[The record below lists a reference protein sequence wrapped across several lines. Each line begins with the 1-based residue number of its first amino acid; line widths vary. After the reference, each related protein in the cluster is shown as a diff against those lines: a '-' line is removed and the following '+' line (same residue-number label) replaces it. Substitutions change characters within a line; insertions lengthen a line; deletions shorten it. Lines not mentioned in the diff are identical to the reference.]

1 MEERFLQQLKKG
13 VLELLVLQTICRGP
27 TYGYELIAQLGSRS
41 GGLFTL
47 REGTLYPILYRLE
60 DDGLIEAV
68 WQQETGRAA
77 PRKIYSATEK
87 GREENERRLGLWAGF
102 RTAVDHFCGEDAGHE
117 RKTACA
123 LSARCPAAA
132 AAIGANE
139 GPGDG
144 RPAQLDQ

>member
-1 MEERFLQQLKKG
+1 MDERFLQQLKKG

-68 WQQETGRAA
+68 WQQECGSAEDLFRNGKRQR
-77 PRKIYSATEK
+77 RKRTPSWP
-87 GREENERRLGLWAGF
+87 LG
-102 RTAVDHFCGEDAGHE
+102 
-117 RKTACA
+117 
-123 LSARCPAAA
+123 
-132 AAIGANE
+132 
-139 GPGDG
+139 
-144 RPAQLDQ
+144 